1 MKKFMNI
8 LTPAALM
15 ICNAM
20 MLSAAV
26 DNGLSEVPEP
36 ASVIMMGAGLAGMA
50 FVGWKRNRN
59 K

>member
-1 MKKFMNI
+1 MKNLKSI
-8 LTPAALM
+8 LIPAALM
-15 ICNAM
+15 TFNAM

-50 FVGWKRNRN
+50 FVGWKRNR
-59 K
+59 KK